1 MPLFIFTI
9 PIEINIIE
17 INIQLAFAI
26 EQMSLSVLVG
36 NVQHIAERSWHKYGL
51 HILKLN
57 NSYYSRIIA
66 INVNNFNI
74 KKGSNCA

>member
-36 NVQHIAERSWHKYGL
+36 NVQHIAERS
-51 HILKLN
+51 
-57 NSYYSRIIA
+57 
-66 INVNNFNI
+66 
-74 KKGSNCA
+74 